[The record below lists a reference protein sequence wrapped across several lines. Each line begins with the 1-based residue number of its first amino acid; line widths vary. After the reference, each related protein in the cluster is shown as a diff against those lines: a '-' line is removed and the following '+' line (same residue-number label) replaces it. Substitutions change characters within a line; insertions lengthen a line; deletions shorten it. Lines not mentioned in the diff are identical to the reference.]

1 MTAADL
7 YTKIPGAQRRVLDT
21 AVALP
26 VLKFFIDNPEE
37 EASYEDLRLK
47 FETPSTGAK
56 WVAGRTAVHRL
67 MKLGLISHCGQV
79 PGAGRS
85 GRTAMV
91 YCAGHALEAW
101 ANTEHGR
108 GSLDRLERWRN
119 GDTRPRPPK
128 LKAQR
133 AAVAVAAPSLPN
145 GVVEIRLTLRVHGA
159 GTAGQR
165 VEVVGVE
172 L

>member
-1 MTAADL
+1 MTTN
-7 YTKIPGAQRRVLDT
+7 YTKIPGRQRRVLDT

-37 EASYEDLRLK
+37 EASYEDLRRK
-47 FETPSTGAK
+47 FETPATLTK
-56 WVAGRTAVHRL
+56 WIQGRAPVHRL
-67 MKLGLISHCGQV
+67 MKLGLLAQCGTV
-79 PGAGRS
+79 PGAGRN
-85 GRTAMV
+85 GRAAMV
-91 YCAGHALEAW
+91 YCAGPELAAW
-101 ANTEHGR
+101 ADTDHGR
-108 GSLDRLERWRN
+108 GSLDMLERWRN

-128 LKAQR
+128 LKPQR
-133 AAVAVAAPSLPN
+133 AAA
-145 GVVEIRLTLRVHGA
+145 A

>member
-1 MTAADL
+1 MTTNYA
-7 YTKIPGAQRRVLDT
+7 KIPGRQRRVLDT

-26 VLKFFIDNPEE
+26 VLQFFVTNPDE

-47 FETPSTGAK
+47 FEAPSTGAK

-67 MKLGLISHCGQV
+67 MKLGLIAHVQGGTV
-79 PGAGRS
+79 PGAGRG
-85 GRTAMV
+85 GRAAMV
-91 YCAGHALEAW
+91 YCAGPELEAW
-101 ANTEHGR
+101 ANTDHGR
-108 GSLDRLERWRN
+108 ESLAMLHRWRS
-119 GDTRPRPPK
+119 GDTRPRPPRPK
-128 LKAQR
+128 GQG
-133 AAVAVAAPSLPN
+133 AVAAPLPT
-145 GVVEIRLTLRVHGA
+145 GAVEIRLTLPVHGV

>member
-1 MTAADL
+1 MTTN
-7 YTKIPGAQRRVLDT
+7 YTKIPGRQRRVLDT

-37 EASYEDLRLK
+37 EASYEDLRRK
-47 FETPSTGAK
+47 FETPATLTK
-56 WVAGRTAVHRL
+56 WIQGRAPVHRL
-67 MKLGLISHCGQV
+67 MKLGLLAQCGTV
-79 PGAGRS
+79 PGAGRN
-85 GRTAMV
+85 GRAAMV
-91 YCAGHALEAW
+91 YCAGPELAAW
-101 ANTEHGR
+101 ADTDHGR
-108 GSLDRLERWRN
+108 ESLDMLERWRN

-128 LKAQR
+128 LKPQR
-133 AAVAVAAPSLPN
+133 AAA
-145 GVVEIRLTLRVHGA
+145 A

>member
-1 MTAADL
+1 MTTN
-7 YTKIPGAQRRVLDT
+7 YTKIPGRQRRVLDT

-47 FETPSTGAK
+47 FETPSTGAN

-91 YCAGHALEAW
+91 YCAGPELEAW

-108 GSLDRLERWRN
+108 GSLDMLERWRK
-119 GDTRPRPPK
+119 GDTRRRLPK

-133 AAVAVAAPSLPN
+133 AAA
-145 GVVEIRLTLRVHGA
+145 A

>member
-1 MTAADL
+1 MTTN
-7 YTKIPGAQRRVLDT
+7 YTKIPGRQRRVLDT

-56 WVAGRTAVHRL
+56 WVQGRVPVHRL
-67 MKLGLISHCGQV
+67 MKLGLLAQCGTV
-79 PGAGRS
+79 PGAGRN
-85 GRTAMV
+85 GRAAMV
-91 YCAGHALEAW
+91 YCAGPELAEW
-101 ANTEHGR
+101 ADTDHGR
-108 GSLDRLERWRN
+108 ESLDMLERWRK

-128 LKAQR
+128 LKPQR
-133 AAVAVAAPSLPN
+133 AAA
-145 GVVEIRLTLRVHGA
+145 A

>member
-1 MTAADL
+1 MTTN
-7 YTKIPGAQRRVLDT
+7 YTKIPGRQRRVLDT

-56 WVAGRTAVHRL
+56 WVQGRVPVHRL
-67 MKLGLISHCGQV
+67 MKLGLLAQCGTV
-79 PGAGRS
+79 PGAGRN
-85 GRTAMV
+85 GRAAMV
-91 YCAGHALEAW
+91 YCAGPELAAW
-101 ANTEHGR
+101 ANTDHGR
-108 GSLDRLERWRN
+108 ESLDMLERWRN
-119 GDTRPRPPK
+119 GDTRPRPPP
-128 LKAQR
+128 R
-133 AAVAVAAPSLPN
+133 AAASASAAGAAPLPT
-145 GVVEIRLTLRVHGA
+145 GAVEIRLTLRVHGE